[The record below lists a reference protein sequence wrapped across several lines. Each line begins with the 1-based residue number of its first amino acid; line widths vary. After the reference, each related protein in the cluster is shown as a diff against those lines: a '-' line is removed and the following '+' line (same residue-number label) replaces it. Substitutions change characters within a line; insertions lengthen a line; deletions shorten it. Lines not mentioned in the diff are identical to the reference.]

1 MNKIVSLKGYEPLQQ
16 TPWSAWYDI
25 KSRWSWYIAPKTVA
39 LIPTGVKVALD
50 KWYVCLVF
58 SRSSLP
64 MKKCLMLANG
74 VGVVDADYRWEIKVQ
89 LYNFWDTEAKIDD
102 LERIWQL
109 VFTRYSDNQFECDAE
124 MFDTREEKF
133 PTKRWTGWFGSTSN

>member
-74 VGVVDADYRWEIKVQ
+74 VGVVDADYRGEIKVQ

-124 MFDTREEKF
+124 MFDTRDEKF